1 MVRPK
6 KARQPWD
13 ALQERV
19 AGVTHVDF
27 FEKAHLKL
35 QWKEGT
41 ARVTQRLARQIMSDG
56 AQWQAFLAGEGLP
69 RVHTVC
75 ADQLCMCTRPR
86 PHTHT
91 LQGRRLTDYLPC
103 GRCPWGEGSMRMA
116 AQAAS
121 ARTQRLHPK
130 TYVAAT
136 TCGAFGSPGS
146 GTGKGNAR
154 RQVFAS
160 SHELIPRE

>member
-19 AGVTHVDF
+19 AGVTHVDI

-35 QWKEGT
+35 KWKEGT
-41 ARVTQRLARQIMSDG
+41 ARGTKTLARQIMSDG

-75 ADQLCMCTRPR
+75 ADQPCACAPARG
-86 PHTHT
+86 HTHT
-91 LQGRRLTDYLPC
+91 HCRAVG
-103 GRCPWGEGSMRMA
+103 
-116 AQAAS
+116 
-121 ARTQRLHPK
+121 
-130 TYVAAT
+130 
-136 TCGAFGSPGS
+136 
-146 GTGKGNAR
+146 
-154 RQVFAS
+154 
-160 SHELIPRE
+160 